1 MTASNRSI
9 LARGL
14 AAFAAA
20 LVITALTSVQAL
32 AANQVRL
39 TASTT
44 RPQVAT
50 SVTLTARVAPAV
62 SGRTVVFQER
72 AAGRWESFA
81 TRSTNGSGVA
91 RAAHRFSRAGVVDV
105 RVIARPH
112 RGSPQ
117 RTATLQ
123 VTVVPAPTRV
133 TATFP
138 AGPWTIGEPVGVPVA
153 VGPADASR
161 RVWLE
166 RNDSGTW
173 VRISDAVLTNTDG
186 EATPTLTSTRIGND
200 DYRVTVA
207 ATRDYRKGSSGAV
220 TRETRN
226 QATGQLTVSAPA
238 TVVTGDQFDMFF
250 DVAAGPEGMT
260 DAVLTVR
267 VPTTGSHITP
277 PDELVPDPA
286 NETAVLDLGDLPAE
300 AERRVTLRW
309 EAPGTPGFLQVAAD
323 LAAVGV
329 AESASES
336 VEVVPEV
343 GGGFVFGAGLEST
356 TESRDAPK
364 HPDQIFGFCMGSTPP
379 STAAVP
385 SFAAAREEVRTFL
398 DAQMADRPTAAWEAL
413 AAQNDSDLLDD
424 AAGVAFADQRYA
436 GALAASL
443 RAYELDPGDAVHLSN
458 AAAAANLLDRPEWA
472 IAFATEAARAG
483 PAQST
488 GVRQEAVRL
497 VNLGHAWALK
507 RQFGNALAALRQA
520 AAVDPKSQAVQAEL
534 GAVLACQGDP
544 AGALPHI
551 RRSLRT
557 DDAPDP
563 IVDEFEDESMRRSR
577 IDSSTVFDLSEGV
590 EQELVLPYLPATWG
604 ELAGSARALFD
615 GSNYYERENE
625 ALKQRSFDL
634 ADKKQQLETQL
645 RVAQANDSPAQVRRT
660 ESILSRIGT
669 HADQDL
675 IEARET
681 FAEVAA
687 DTFGPNSCDG
697 MFTSH
702 PFCAVDGSS
711 YSCANSLAV
720 FNEYERRMEA
730 HLSALATYH
739 DAAAQHFSGLQAQ
752 LSDPVAHELA
762 GVIAEQEFVVHVW
775 AVTSNLRQT
784 ADLFHHYNEDWQ
796 DKEAEDPPCE
806 TVASTA
812 DLREVETA
820 RTAAPLCGPDSVAS
834 ELDLNLDFD
843 VVSVQVSCEE
853 WSVEATRE
861 VAWLEAFAKYE
872 AEFGNN
878 GATLNIG
885 VRAGAGGASFES
897 GLYVEYDPQGKVTDY
912 GWQVGP
918 ELEAGGVVSISAFE
932 DKVRISFMSLFTT
945 P

>member
-1 MTASNRSI
+1 MTASNRSTSARV
-9 LARGL
+9 LAVL
-14 AAFAAA
+14 VAA
-20 LVITALTSVQAL
+20 LVITVLTSVQAQ

-44 RPQVAT
+44 RPHVDAP
-50 SVTLTARVAPAV
+50 VTLTARVQPAA

-72 AAGRWESFA
+72 VAGRWQSFA
-81 TRSTNGSGVA
+81 TRSSNGSGVA
-91 RAAHRFSRAGVVDV
+91 RAAQRFPRAGVVDV

-117 RTATLQ
+117 RTDTLRL
-123 VTVVPAPTRV
+123 TVVPAPTLV

-138 AGPWTIGEPVGVPVA
+138 AGPWTIGEPVAVPVA

-173 VRISDAVLTNTDG
+173 VRISDPVLTNANG

-207 ATRDYRKGSSGAV
+207 ASRDYRKGSSVAV

-226 QATGQLTVSAPA
+226 QAAGQLTVSAPE

-267 VPTTGSHITP
+267 GPATGSHVTP
-277 PDELVPDPA
+277 PDELVLDPGSD
-286 NETAVLDLGDLPAE
+286 TAVLDLGDLPAD

-309 EAPGTPGFLQVAAD
+309 QAPGTPGVLHVTAD

-329 AESASES
+329 AESASDA

-343 GGGFVFGAGLEST
+343 GGGFVFGADLDST
-356 TESRDAPK
+356 TESRDAPT
-364 HPDQIFGFCMGSTPP
+364 HPDQIFGLCMGGTPP

-385 SFAAAREEVRTFL
+385 TFAGARAEVRAYL
-398 DAQMADRPTAAWEAL
+398 DAQMTDRPTAAWEAL
-413 AAQNDSDLLDD
+413 VAQNDSDLLDD
-424 AAGVAFADQRYA
+424 AAAVAFADQRYA

-472 IAFATEAARAG
+472 IAFATEAATAG
-483 PAQST
+483 PAQSI

-507 RQFGNALAALRQA
+507 RQFGNALTALRQA

-534 GAVLACQGDP
+534 GAVLACQGDK

-557 DDAPDP
+557 DGASDP

-577 IDSSTVFDLSEGV
+577 IDSSTVFDLSGGV
-590 EQELVLPYLPATWG
+590 EQELVLPYLPASWG
-604 ELAGSARALFD
+604 ELAGSARAIFG

-625 ALKQRSFDL
+625 AVKQRSFDL
-634 ADKKQQLETQL
+634 ADQRQQLEAQL
-645 RVAQANDSPAQVRRT
+645 RAAQANASPTQIRRT
-660 ESILSRIGT
+660 DDILSRIGT
-669 HADQDL
+669 HADQAL
-675 IEARET
+675 IEARKT
-681 FAEVAA
+681 FAEVDA

-711 YSCANSLAV
+711 YSCANSQAV
-720 FNEYERRMEA
+720 FSEYERRMET

-739 DAAAQHFSGLQAQ
+739 DAAAQHLSGLQAQ

-762 GVIAEQEFVVHVW
+762 GVIAEQEFAFRVW

-784 ADLFHHYNEDWQ
+784 ADMFHHYNEDWE
-796 DKEAEDPPCE
+796 DKEADDPPCE
-806 TVASTA
+806 TVVSTA
-812 DLREVETA
+812 DMREVNTT
-820 RTAAPLCGPDSVAS
+820 RTAAPLCGPDSPAS
-834 ELDLNLDFD
+834 KLNLNLDFE
-843 VVSVQVSCEE
+843 VVAVQVNCEQ
-853 WSVEATRE
+853 WSVEATRD

-872 AEFGNN
+872 ASFGNN

-885 VRAGAGGASFES
+885 VRAGAGGASFDS
-897 GLYVEYDPQGKVTDY
+897 GLYVQYDAQGKVVDY

-918 ELEAGGVVSISAFE
+918 ELEAGGVVSISAYE
-932 DKVRISFMSLFTT
+932 DKVKISFMNLFTT